1 MFMIVY
7 GYLCLQ
13 HFNMNLLKKAAGA
26 GENPEPQR
34 LWMKKAFLTYNT
46 QGSRG
51 WGSHLRELL
60 SMQRPGKCALSGF
73 QLSPAIW
80 GSYRELRFDSH
91 CHSWPYLLINT
102 HKPSCSFPYLMLRHI
117 LGRKPYLSTRKL
129 IDSQSFPEHPL
140 ELWNHGKRRM
150 NPDPRWYTAL
160 VIGQGS
166 KAASRSP
173 KRKHSQVRWCT
184 SVTPAPR
191 GGHSRR
197 SMS

>member
-117 LGRKPYLSTRKL
+117 LVGSHIFPHGSSSTHSL
-129 IDSQSFPEHPL
+129 FQST
-140 ELWNHGKRRM
+140 LWSCGIMESAGWIQIPGDTLH
-150 NPDPRWYTAL
+150 
-160 VIGQGS
+160 
-166 KAASRSP
+166 
-173 KRKHSQVRWCT
+173 
-184 SVTPAPR
+184 
-191 GGHSRR
+191 
-197 SMS
+197 